1 MSPGN
6 KSSGKAKDRVTL
18 NCALRERRVLIFFF
32 VFFRRIAGV
41 RACLYV
47 VRSSGGGGRATYL
60 ERSSSRCILCALLR
74 RCITVSF
81 FIATTQKMHYLGT
94 GCFLC
99 PGTKEYIHVYKI
111 PAIFFTTKRINGKM
125 VPIRF
130 FLYFQTCFSFPNVT
144 HVCLFFLSFLLGKRG
159 GGGTSPQFNAGRVIT
174 DSVASSDMI
183 AIGGCVW
190 NRWRALPRKN
200 AAIFFPQRILSFLR
214 EIMLRPSRHKK
225 GGISPLQHKREKRTF
240 FQFCS
245 TSRRGQPRR
254 TKKGQIGA
262 PPPAL
267 KNGIFGW
274 I

>member
-18 NCALRERRVLIFFF
+18 NCALRERRILIFF

-74 RCITVSF
+74 RCITLF
-81 FIATTQKMHYLGT
+81 FHCHTQKMDYLGT

-111 PAIFFTTKRINGKM
+111 PAIFFTTKRMNGKI

-130 FLYFQTCFSFPNVT
+130 FFYFQTCFSFPNVT
-144 HVCLFFLSFLLGKRG
+144 HACLFF
-159 GGGTSPQFNAGRVIT
+159 
-174 DSVASSDMI
+174 
-183 AIGGCVW
+183 
-190 NRWRALPRKN
+190 
-200 AAIFFPQRILSFLR
+200 FFV
-214 EIMLRPSRHKK
+214 
-225 GGISPLQHKREKRTF
+225 GEKR
-240 FQFCS
+240 
-245 TSRRGQPRR
+245 RRRHV
-254 TKKGQIGA
+254 
-262 PPPAL
+262 PP
-267 KNGIFGW
+267 I
-274 I
+274 